1 MLKANGQIVVRW
13 PAKYR
18 DAAGLPEKS
27 IRFIPVSRW
36 ISFLIIIPASLA
48 AVALTAIALSV
59 FLAVL
64 LIAGTIIGVSVWS
77 LRRKLLKI
85 NRNENLE
92 GEYVA
97 VKKTVIVESV
107 TGKQT
112 DNEPNR
118 ACDGVVR

>member
-1 MLKANGQIVVRW
+1 MLNANSQIVFRW
-13 PAKYR
+13 RAKCR
-18 DAAGLPEKS
+18 DVAGLPEKS
-27 IRFIPVSRW
+27 IRVIPVSRW
-36 ISFLIIIPASLA
+36 ISYLIIVPAGLA
-48 AVALTAIALSV
+48 AVALTAFALSV

-97 VKKTVIVESV
+97 VKKAVIVEPV
-107 TGKQT
+107 TGKQR
-112 DNEPNR
+112 DIEPDR